1 MVRREKKRI
10 IEIWQPEYDKIGVKL
25 TDKDAL
31 EILDSLTGFFKI
43 LAKWERES
51 QIKEVVSPKV
61 ESKIIPK
68 DKNKR
73 VNADELSKIQDVPV
87 SWIYQ
92 RTRLGQDEIPHIKMG
107 KYLRFNPEEVI
118 QFFRNKMD

>member
-1 MVRREKKRI
+1 LVRREKKRI